1 MLFRPGHDAPGIM
14 QIASCSGGLRRLT
27 RYVAFNRSSL
37 GLPRGRR
44 SGIVLRKGRTA
55 IEAQDAQRRW
65 RVAAKQASACGAKEI
80 CNEVRRCSGLERASL
95 PPVLRAAG
103 STFLAG
109 IQGTGDASG
118 TRSGAVRG
126 HGQVRCQPDAAA
138 GRTGHAAV
146 RSEYCAPARAH
157 EIRRLGC
164 WKRQVRL
171 GRYQLADKGF
181 MFSQGVRLLAPGDR
195 CFCCRGALR

>member
-1 MLFRPGHDAPGIM
+1 MK
-14 QIASCSGGLRRLT
+14 T
-27 RYVAFNRSSL
+27 
-37 GLPRGRR
+37 
-44 SGIVLRKGRTA
+44 
-55 IEAQDAQRRW
+55 
-65 RVAAKQASACGAKEI
+65 
-80 CNEVRRCSGLERASL
+80 RRCSGLERALL
-95 PPVLRAAG
+95 PPPGALVRAIMRTQAAVLRAAG

-118 TRSGAVRG
+118 TRSSAVRG

-138 GRTGHAAV
+138 GRTGHAA
-146 RSEYCAPARAH
+146 PARPH

-181 MFSQGVRLLAPGDR
+181 MFSQGVRCPGR
-195 CFCCRGALR
+195 QVFAAAALRTGSIARTLLYE